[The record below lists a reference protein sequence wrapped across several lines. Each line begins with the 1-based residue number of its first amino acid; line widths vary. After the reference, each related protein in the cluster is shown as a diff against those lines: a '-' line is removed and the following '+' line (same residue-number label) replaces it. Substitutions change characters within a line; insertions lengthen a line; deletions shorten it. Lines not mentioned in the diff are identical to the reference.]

1 MNKAQTPP
9 ITLFDGH
16 LRSNVGR
23 CSHFEENV
31 GVATEMAAWTDPK
44 TRFAWDKFLVS
55 SAPICQGWWKMFP
68 IYPPLHSPWKFDAW
82 KMIHFLFMANCLFS
96 NCSFQEGIP
105 LFRIL
110 PPAGVSALQGCISG
124 VMGPPKKKRKATF
137 LQRQKK
143 AKAESKRKK
152 PLSKMVMFHHC
163 RHSSLMKIIL
173 RKSCIWWE
181 VGDSTHQNVPILLRH
196 YEKFGLKA

>member
-110 PPAGVSALQGCISG
+110 PPAGVSALQGRISG
-124 VMGPPKKKRKATF
+124 VMGPPKKKRKSDVFATS
-137 LQRQKK
+137 KK
-143 AKAESKRKK
+143 SEGWIQ
-152 PLSKMVMFHHC
+152 C